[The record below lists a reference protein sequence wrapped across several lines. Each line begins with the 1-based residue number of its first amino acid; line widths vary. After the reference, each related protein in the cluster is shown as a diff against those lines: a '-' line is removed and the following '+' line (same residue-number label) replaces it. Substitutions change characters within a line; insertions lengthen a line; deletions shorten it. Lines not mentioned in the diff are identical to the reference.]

1 MTGRKF
7 RMKRRKRRENSIQP
21 IVYIHYVAFDEKLLT
36 TGEKVKQVWMLRHR
50 STMG

>member
-7 RMKRRKRRENSIQP
+7 RMKRGKRRENSIKP
-21 IVYIHYVAFDEKLLT
+21 IVYIHYVAFDKRSLM
-36 TGEKVKQVWMLRHR
+36 TGKRVKRVWMLRHR